1 MFGVF
6 AIHLVRWSYSRRKM
20 VRGYFDKFP
29 NSIVYFRRI
38 RWFYIVYMVDWNDE
52 DPVVSQDDLETMQ
65 QMINK
70 ELGKEKEYKQRKSRK
85 G

>member
-1 MFGVF
+1 MFGEV

-29 NSIVYFRRI
+29 HSTVYFRRI
-38 RWFYIVYMVDWNDE
+38 RRFYIVYMVEWDEE
-52 DPVVSQDDLETMQ
+52 DPVISQEDREMMQ
-65 QMINK
+65 QLLNQ
-70 ELGKEKEYKQRKSRK
+70 ELAREEEYKQRKSRK